1 MMGSS
6 VNSSSLR
13 IPVKRQRGFT
23 VLEIMVSLIIISIAV
38 VSVIQLTSMNLRNL
52 SKSSD
57 QVNAMLAANSKM
69 RRILEMD
76 KMENKSW
83 READEQGNT
92 YEISIN
98 EIRNK
103 RTENLAVKLVEII
116 LTLHYVTAH
125 KEKML
130 TLRAEKLFSSVEQA
144 KINTNPSP

>member
-1 MMGSS
+1 MGSS
-6 VNSSSLR
+6 VNNSSLFML
-13 IPVKRQRGFT
+13 VKRQRGFT

-57 QVNAMLAANSKM
+57 QVNALLAANSKM

-76 KMENKSW
+76 KMEAKFW
-83 READEQGNT
+83 READEQGYT

-103 RTENLAVKLVEII
+103 RTENLPVKLEEII

-125 KEKML
+125 KEKIL
-130 TLRAEKLFSSVEQA
+130 TLGAEKLFSSVEQA
-144 KINTNPSP
+144 KINTNPLP

>member
-1 MMGSS
+1 MGSS
-6 VNSSSLR
+6 VNNSSLFML
-13 IPVKRQRGFT
+13 VKRQRGFT

-57 QVNAMLAANSKM
+57 QVNALLAANSKM

-76 KMENKSW
+76 KMEAKFW
-83 READEQGNT
+83 READEQGYT

-103 RTENLAVKLVEII
+103 RTENLPVKLEEIV
-116 LTLHYVTAH
+116 LTLHYITAH
-125 KEKML
+125 KEKIL

-144 KINTNPSP
+144 KINTNPLP

>member
-1 MMGSS
+1 MGSS
-6 VNSSSLR
+6 VNNSSLF
-13 IPVKRQRGFT
+13 ITVKRRGGFT
-23 VLEIMVSLIIISIAV
+23 VLEIMISLLIISIAV

-57 QVNAMLAANSKM
+57 QVSALLAANSKM

-76 KMENKSW
+76 KTENKFW
-83 READEQGNT
+83 READEQGYT

-103 RTENLAVKLVEII
+103 RTENLPVKLEEII

-125 KEKML
+125 KEKVL
-130 TLRAEKLFSSVEQA
+130 TLRAEKLFSKLEQT
-144 KINTNPSP
+144 KINTNPLP

>member
-1 MMGSS
+1 MGSS
-6 VNSSSLR
+6 VNNSSLFML
-13 IPVKRQRGFT
+13 VKRQRGFT

-57 QVNAMLAANSKM
+57 QVNALLAANSKM

-76 KMENKSW
+76 KMEAKFW
-83 READEQGNT
+83 READEQGYT

-103 RTENLAVKLVEII
+103 RTENLPVKLEEII

-125 KEKML
+125 KEKIL

-144 KINTNPSP
+144 KINTNPLP